1 MSDDER
7 EGLPSASSFEQLDLC
22 PGSVRAQEGL
32 EEERSEDAK
41 HGDEIHEALAGNLPA
56 PTDLAKLNTFIE
68 CQEIEAN
75 LLESWKAGCDY
86 REGDTILE
94 VREHRLPLYQGYS
107 KVATGKFD
115 VFYIHMESKSAL
127 CIDYKTLY
135 GDHTPAPGNQQL
147 RGGAIMIACEYRCE
161 NVMVALIQPNAYQK
175 VSSCTYDNRT
185 LSQARAER
193 YQRLKAA
200 RDPDAPRIPG
210 KKQCAFCKAR
220 ATARCPE
227 SIEKC
232 TEITKVNTTAIVNQ
246 VTPDL
251 VDLYFTV
258 KPIMAAIKARAEDQL
273 AKDPHCIPGYTLGKG
288 RKSTRYTDPV
298 AIYNEAQKH
307 AVITDTD
314 FIQCMTLG
322 KQKFMSLLKDTTGEK
337 GKKLEAIF
345 ELITGNYTETSVGTG
360 SLERIKQ

>member
-32 EEERSEDAK
+32 EEERTKDAK
-41 HGDEIHEALAGNLPA
+41 HGEETHEALAGNLPP
-56 PTDLAKLNTFIE
+56 PTDLAKLNTFTE

-75 LLESWKAGCDY
+75 LLEEWKVTIGY
-86 REGDTILE
+86 KEGDTIQE

-115 VFYIHMESKSAL
+115 VYYLHEESKSAL

-135 GDHTPAPGNQQL
+135 GDHAPAPGNQQL
-147 RGGAIMIACEYRCE
+147 RGAAIMIADEYLCR
-161 NVMVALIQPNAYQK
+161 NVTVALIQPNAYPK
-175 VSSCTYDNRT
+175 ASSCTYDTQT
-185 LSQARAER
+185 LSHARQER
-193 YQRLKAA
+193 FQRLKAA
-200 RDPDAPRIPG
+200 RDPNAPRIPG

-232 TEITKVNTTAIVNQ
+232 TEITKVDTTAIVNQ

-258 KPIMAAIKARAEDQL
+258 KPIMEAIKARAEDQL
-273 AKDPHCIPGYTLGKG
+273 AKDPHSIPGYTLGKG

-307 AVITDTD
+307 AVIIDTD

-322 KQKFMSLLKDTTGEK
+322 KEKFMTLLKDTTGEK
-337 GKKLEAIF
+337 GKKLESIF
-345 ELITGNYTETSVGTG
+345 ALITGNYTETSVGTG
-360 SLERIKQ
+360 SLERVK